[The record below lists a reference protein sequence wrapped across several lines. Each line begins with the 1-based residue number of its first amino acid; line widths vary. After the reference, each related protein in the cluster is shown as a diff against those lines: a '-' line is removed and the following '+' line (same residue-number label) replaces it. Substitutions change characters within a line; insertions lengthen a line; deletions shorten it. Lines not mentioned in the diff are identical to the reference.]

1 MVEIEIVDIKRR
13 HGVFDVKIINEVGNK
28 EIFTF
33 RNKKFENGKY
43 KEIIKQRVKKR
54 DMKKLES
61 KEECEKDI
69 GTKMTID

>member
-13 HGVFDVKIINEVGNK
+13 HGVVDVKIINEVGNK

-33 RNKKFENGKY
+33 RNKNFENGKY
-43 KEIIKQRVKKR
+43 KEMIKQRVKRR
-54 DMKKLES
+54 DMKKLD
-61 KEECEKDI
+61 EECEKDI

>member
-13 HGVFDVKIINEVGNK
+13 HGVVDVKIINEVGNK

-33 RNKKFENGKY
+33 KNKSFENGEY
-43 KEIIKQRVKKR
+43 KEMIKQRVKRR
-54 DMKKLES
+54 DMKKLD

>member
-13 HGVFDVKIINEVGNK
+13 HGVVDVKIINEVGNK

-33 RNKKFENGKY
+33 RNKNFENGKY
-43 KEIIKQRVKKR
+43 KEMIKQRVKRR
-54 DMKKLES
+54 DMKKLD

>member
-13 HGVFDVKIINEVGNK
+13 HGVVDVKIINEVGNK

-33 RNKKFENGKY
+33 RNKSFENGKY
-43 KEIIKQRVKKR
+43 KEMIKQRVKRR
-54 DMKKLES
+54 DMKKLD

>member
-33 RNKKFENGKY
+33 RNKNFENGKY
-43 KEIIKQRVKKR
+43 KEMIKQRVKRR
-54 DMKKLES
+54 DMKKLD
-61 KEECEKDI
+61 EECEKDI

>member
-33 RNKKFENGKY
+33 KNKSFENGKY
-43 KEIIKQRVKKR
+43 KEMIKQRVKRR
-54 DMKKLES
+54 DMKKLD
-61 KEECEKDI
+61 EECEKDI